1 MRRSSAGRAGR
12 AGRAGLAVL
21 AALGPLA
28 GCGYQF
34 GTGLPERGVRTVAL
48 AVVGNETYR
57 QRLEVALSAA
67 LARELP
73 VSTDLRLA
81 APGRADATLEV
92 VLTDA
97 DERTLVPGS
106 RQDPTREGALEGKVR
121 MRLVSSRGEVLL
133 TRTVADRAEFRSPIG
148 EDLDQASAELVNDL
162 ARKIALA
169 LETGF

>member
-57 QRLEVALSAA
+57 QRLEEARWRARGACDSCPAA
-67 LARELP
+67 AR
-73 VSTDLRLA
+73 SC
-81 APGRADATLEV
+81 
-92 VLTDA
+92 
-97 DERTLVPGS
+97 
-106 RQDPTREGALEGKVR
+106 
-121 MRLVSSRGEVLL
+121 
-133 TRTVADRAEFRSPIG
+133 
-148 EDLDQASAELVNDL
+148 
-162 ARKIALA
+162 
-169 LETGF
+169 

>member
-1 MRRSSAGRAGR
+1 MRRALVAG
-12 AGRAGLAVL
+12 
-21 AALGPLA
+21 AALAWLA
-28 GCGYQF
+28 SCGYQF
-34 GTGLPERGVRTVAL
+34 GTGWPERGVRTVSL

-73 VSTDLRLA
+73 ISTDLRLA
-81 APGRADATLEV
+81 APGRGDATLEV

-97 DERTLVPGS
+97 GERTLVPGS
-106 RQDPTREGALEGKVR
+106 RQDPTREGALEGTVR
-121 MRLVSSRGEVLL
+121 MRLVAASGAVLL
-133 TRTVADRAEFRSPIG
+133 ARTVVDRAEFRSPIG
-148 EDLDQASAELVNDL
+148 EGLEQANDELVGDL

>member
-1 MRRSSAGRAGR
+1 MRAGGAPR
-12 AGRAGLAVL
+12 RGLRLGLGLA
-21 AALGPLA
+21 AIGWLA

-34 GTGLPERGVRTVAL
+34 GTGLPERGVRTVSL

-81 APGRADATLEV
+81 QPGRGDATLEV
-92 VLTDA
+92 VFTDA

-106 RQDPTREGALEGKVR
+106 RQDPTREGALEGTVR
-121 MRLVSSRGEVLL
+121 MRLVSGRGEVLL
-133 TRTVADRAEFRSPIG
+133 ARTVADRAEFRSPIG
-148 EDLDQASAELVNDL
+148 EDLDSASQELVDDL